1 MRTRHIHP
9 VLHLLRWPFIL
20 AQGGIVGLSAACL
33 VGAFRWGLDAVPRHV
48 WPAARELPARY
59 GLFGILLW
67 GAVLVALA
75 YGAGRMV
82 RAVPLISG
90 GGIPQVELECQ
101 GRLHVPLNI
110 WLRVIAAKFLACLMD
125 TAGGLSQGREGP
137 SVQLGAGIGAIVDAL
152 CGHTESGRRNLLA
165 AGGAAGM
172 AAAFSAPWAGFIFAF
187 EELKRPVS
195 RTSCLLTLSAA
206 FTAWWGVGAIFGFGQ
221 LFPFDDISAPE
232 PAAWWKLLLVGL
244 ALGLGGSLYNR
255 ALIRLKTAESRLPIP
270 RQWRIL
276 PSMLLAGVF
285 LFTLPEILGGGGT
298 LIVQTGGGGTTFAML
313 LLFLAGKVFFSLL
326 SFTGD
331 APGGILMPILCVG
344 ALLGLA
350 AGCALDGVSPSPENA
365 CWLICGMAGFFAA
378 VLGTPLLGLVLVME
392 ISGAASCLP
401 AVALVILTADL
412 TASRLHI
419 TPIYAAL
426 RSSIVVNAI
435 PGGKRR
441 VALSPRMLQT
451 RSTRPDTRR
460 TARQSA
466 RP

>member
-1 MRTRHIHP
+1 
-9 VLHLLRWPFIL
+9 
-20 AQGGIVGLSAACL
+20 
-33 VGAFRWGLDAVPRHV
+33 
-48 WPAARELPARY
+48 
-59 GLFGILLW
+59 
-67 GAVLVALA
+67 
-75 YGAGRMV
+75 
-82 RAVPLISG
+82 
-90 GGIPQVELECQ
+90 
-101 GRLHVPLNI
+101 
-110 WLRVIAAKFLACLMD
+110 
-125 TAGGLSQGREGP
+125 
-137 SVQLGAGIGAIVDAL
+137 
-152 CGHTESGRRNLLA
+152 
-165 AGGAAGM
+165 
-172 AAAFSAPWAGFIFAF
+172 
-187 EELKRPVS
+187 
-195 RTSCLLTLSAA
+195 
-206 FTAWWGVGAIFGFGQ
+206 
-221 LFPFDDISAPE
+221 
-232 PAAWWKLLLVGL
+232 
-244 ALGLGGSLYNR
+244 
-255 ALIRLKTAESRLPIP
+255 
-270 RQWRIL
+270 
-276 PSMLLAGVF
+276 MLLAGVF